1 MSGRVGGSTS
11 VNTVLHLN
19 RVVSKFELYILQ
31 GHSVVFSQFNNIC
44 SLEPLCKIKH
54 LN

>member
-1 MSGRVGGSTS
+1 MPVGVYLGVLGGSTS

-31 GHSVVFSQFNNIC
+31 CPGVVLSQFNNIC
-44 SLEPLCKIKH
+44 S
-54 LN
+54 